1 MNRRDFLITSATATT
16 ALALGARAASP
27 ALPGSAND
35 LLRDIIRANDAQIPA
50 LLARQERTPGHRWIG
65 GLTNSHGLATVADT
79 NGFVAALACA
89 ACAPGSRYYNDAA
102 LAAPMLAAIA
112 YMLSAQHAD
121 GTVDYYAT
129 NFHSTP
135 DLAFILEGSCPA
147 YQLLRGN
154 TSPAFAPVA
163 AELAKFIKR
172 GGEALIVGGV
182 HTPNHRWVVCAALAW
197 VNSLFPD
204 ARYVA
209 RADQWLA
216 ETIDLD
222 PDGQYTEK
230 STTVYS
236 PIVNQAL
243 INVARL
249 LNRPALLEPVRR
261 NLEMTRYYLSY
272 RTLALHDGN
281 GRFAAMAR
289 QIERNARSQ

>member
-79 NGFVAALACA
+79 NGFVAALTCA
-89 ACAPGSRYYNDAA
+89 ACAPGSRYYNDDA

-135 DLAFILEGSCPA
+135 ISRSSSKARVPPINS
-147 YQLLRGN
+147 
-154 TSPAFAPVA
+154 
-163 AELAKFIKR
+163 
-172 GGEALIVGGV
+172 
-182 HTPNHRWVVCAALAW
+182 CAAT
-197 VNSLFPD
+197 P
-204 ARYVA
+204 R
-209 RADQWLA
+209 
-216 ETIDLD
+216 
-222 PDGQYTEK
+222 
-230 STTVYS
+230 
-236 PIVNQAL
+236 
-243 INVARL
+243 
-249 LNRPALLEPVRR
+249 RP
-261 NLEMTRYYLSY
+261 
-272 RTLALHDGN
+272 LHP
-281 GRFAAMAR
+281 
-289 QIERNARSQ
+289 